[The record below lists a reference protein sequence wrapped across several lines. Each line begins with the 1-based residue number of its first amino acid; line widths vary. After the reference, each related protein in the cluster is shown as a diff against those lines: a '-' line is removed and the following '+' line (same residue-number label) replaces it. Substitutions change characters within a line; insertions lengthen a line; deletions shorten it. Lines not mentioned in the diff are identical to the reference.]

1 MAGGSG
7 TSVYAD
13 KNGRVNTAADYGDGT
28 CAEVPGRGNSTLVKC
43 SSSNPW
49 MTTKAA
55 VAVGSSAKNG
65 GDYPLFTVGATCW
78 YFAARLSE
86 LGVDTPIGIAN
97 TAIGGQR
104 IEEYMVNTTE
114 SIGKC
119 SERSGECSA
128 PGPCAGA
135 AWDGRHFGDMVSPF
149 LDMTV
154 KGWAWYQV
162 GKTGTGTGP
171 SPFVPSPPSPPYPRA
186 AVSQSL

>member
-7 TSVYAD
+7 TSVYSEA
-13 KNGRVNTAADYGDGT
+13 KTGRVNTAKDYGDGT
-28 CAEVPGRGNSTLVKC
+28 CAEVPGRGNSTKVEC
-43 SSSNPW
+43 TSSNPW
-49 MTTKAA
+49 MSAKAA

-104 IEEYMVNTTE
+104 IEEYMVNTTD

-119 SERSGECSA
+119 SERSGEG
-128 PGPCAGA
+128 PGGA
-135 AWDGRHFGDMVSPF
+135 VWDGRHFGDMVSPF

-154 KGWAWYQV
+154 KGWAWY
-162 GKTGTGTGP
+162 
-171 SPFVPSPPSPPYPRA
+171 RE
-186 AVSQSL
+186 